1 MFVFI
6 CLFFV
11 FDLRHDL
18 NTLSPIHVLYTDAR
32 LYTCKSLGRPRLVF
46 GNASYYEKYEDWY
59 VRPHISPIHVMYTD
73 AHMQVSRATETC
85 IWKCELLRNIRRL
98 VRPHISPIHVMCTD
112 ARLYTCKSLG
122 RPRRVFGSASYYEK
136 YRDWC
141 VHTYQSTRSKS
152 NMNSTDLL
160 LRGRHPFF

>member
-1 MFVFI
+1 MTSIHLVRSTFCTPMHV
-6 CLFFV
+6 CTHASLSGDR
-11 FDLRHDL
+11 DLYLEMRAITK
-18 NTLSPIHVLYTDAR
+18 NTKTGTCVHTLVRSTLCTQGHTHASLS
-32 LYTCKSLGRPRLVF
+32 K
-46 GNASYYEKYEDWY
+46 
-59 VRPHISPIHVMYTD
+59 
-73 AHMQVSRATETC
+73 TETC

-122 RPRRVFGSASYYEK
+122 RPRLVFGSASYYEK

-160 LRGRHPFF
+160 LRGWHPFF

>member
-59 VRPHISPIHVMYTD
+59 VRPHISLIHVGTPM
-73 AHMQVSRATETC
+73 H
-85 IWKCELLRNIRRL
+85 
-98 VRPHISPIHVMCTD
+98 
-112 ARLYTCKSLG
+112 TCKSFG
-122 RPRRVFGSASYYEK
+122 RPRLVFGNTSYYET
-136 YRDWC
+136 YADWC
-141 VHTYQSTRSKS
+141 VHTLVQSTLCAPMHVCTHASLSGDRDLSLEVRAITK
-152 NMNSTDLL
+152 NTETGASTHTKAHDPNLI
-160 LRGRHPFF
+160 